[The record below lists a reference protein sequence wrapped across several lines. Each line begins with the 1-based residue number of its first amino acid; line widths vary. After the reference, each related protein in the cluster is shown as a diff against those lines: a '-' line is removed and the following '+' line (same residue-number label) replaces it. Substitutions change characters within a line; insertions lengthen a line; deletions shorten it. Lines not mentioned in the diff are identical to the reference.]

1 MTITNSNEIA
11 ELIEK
16 LELLTGKKVTLSE
29 KNLPPLKSQKI
40 KVGRPSKITNPILAV
55 IVHQV
60 LYKAYYEEIVIKGK
74 SRHLTIT
81 EACNQLAKSYISR
94 RSPELGAFRL
104 NIVDKT
110 SLGKV
115 PKTVVIANCA
125 RTIRR
130 LYYEGYKK
138 RFDDAYIASKIQGV
152 HASTE
157 QDRLNLQAPKKI
169 IKS

>member
-1 MTITNSNEIA
+1 MSISNSNDIA
-11 ELIEK
+11 ELITK

-29 KNLPPLKSQKI
+29 KNQSTLKVTKN

-81 EACNQLAKSYISR
+81 EACNQLAKSYILR
-94 RSPELGAFRL
+94 RSPKLGAFRL
-104 NIVDKT
+104 NIVDKA
-110 SLGKV
+110 SLERV
-115 PKTVVIANCA
+115 HKTVVIANCA
-125 RTIRR
+125 KTIRR

-152 HASTE
+152 LSSTE
-157 QDRLNLQAPKKI
+157 QDRLNLQASKKI
-169 IKS
+169 MEI